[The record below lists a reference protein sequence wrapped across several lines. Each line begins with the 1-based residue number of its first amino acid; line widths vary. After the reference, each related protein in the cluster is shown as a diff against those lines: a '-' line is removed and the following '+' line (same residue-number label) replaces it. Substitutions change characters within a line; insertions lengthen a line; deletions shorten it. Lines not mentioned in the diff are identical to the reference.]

1 MKKKEAFT
9 MRENYKNILV
19 AVDGSDQANQAI
31 QEAIEISKR
40 NQASL
45 FVVHAKDVA
54 QLYGTAYI
62 MPAVLEEAEKQSAEI
77 LDEAGKLIGDKVEY
91 KAFQVS
97 GSPKKEIVD
106 FAEENDIDLIVMGST
121 GKGAIDRVLVGSTA
135 SYVVNH
141 APCNVMVVK

>member
-1 MKKKEAFT
+1 

-97 GSPKKEIVD
+97 GSPKKEIVG

>member
-1 MKKKEAFT
+1 

-91 KAFQVS
+91 
-97 GSPKKEIVD
+97 
-106 FAEENDIDLIVMGST
+106 
-121 GKGAIDRVLVGSTA
+121 
-135 SYVVNH
+135 
-141 APCNVMVVK
+141 

>member
-1 MKKKEAFT
+1 

-19 AVDGSDQANQAI
+19 AVDGSHQANQAI

-62 MPAVLEEAEKQSAEI
+62 MPAVLEEAEKQSTEI

>member
-1 MKKKEAFT
+1 MK
-9 MRENYKNILV
+9 ENYKNVLV
-19 AVDGSDQANQAI
+19 AVDGSEQSNQAI
-31 QEAIEISKR
+31 QEAVEISKK

-45 FVVHAKDVA
+45 LVVHVKDVA
-54 QLYGTAYI
+54 QLYGSAYI
-62 MPAVLEEAEKQSAEI
+62 MPTVLEEAEKQSAEI
-77 LDEAGKLIGDKVEY
+77 LDEAGKIIGDKVEY
-91 KAFQVS
+91 KTFQVS

-106 FAEENDIDLIVMGST
+106 FAEANDVDLIVLGST

>member
-1 MKKKEAFT
+1 

-77 LDEAGKLIGDKVEY
+77 LDEAGTLIGDKVEY

>member
-9 MRENYKNILV
+9 IRENYKNILV

>member
-1 MKKKEAFT
+1 MVLLKKRLF
-9 MRENYKNILV
+9 
-19 AVDGSDQANQAI
+19 
-31 QEAIEISKR
+31 IER
-40 NQASL
+40 ASEIIKKQVE
-45 FVVHAKDVA
+45 FK
-54 QLYGTAYI
+54 AYR
-62 MPAVLEEAEKQSAEI
+62 
-77 LDEAGKLIGDKVEY
+77 VE
-91 KAFQVS
+91 

>member
-1 MKKKEAFT
+1 

-62 MPAVLEEAEKQSAEI
+62 MPAVLEEAEKQSTEI

-121 GKGAIDRVLVGSTA
+121 GKGAIARVLVGSTA